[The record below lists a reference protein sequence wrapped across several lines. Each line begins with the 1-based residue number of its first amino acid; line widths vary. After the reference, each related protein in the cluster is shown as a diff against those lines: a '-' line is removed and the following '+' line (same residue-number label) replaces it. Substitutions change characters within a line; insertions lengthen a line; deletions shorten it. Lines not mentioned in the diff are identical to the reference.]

1 MLKNL
6 GVAEGEGFE
15 PSELDPQTLQLQ
27 GLRNVSHILYAFLYA
42 FGFAYPY
49 NFFDM
54 DSPVSRV
61 SSPERCEYRA
71 VLAEDCSPSDT
82 FIHCK

>member
-1 MLKNL
+1 M
-6 GVAEGEGFE
+6 AEGEGFE

-27 GLRNVSHILYAFLYA
+27 GLRNDTHILYAFLYA

-54 DSPVSRV
+54 ASPVSRV
-61 SSPERCEYRA
+61 SSPER
-71 VLAEDCSPSDT
+71 
-82 FIHCK
+82 

>member
-1 MLKNL
+1 M
-6 GVAEGEGFE
+6 AEGEGFE
-15 PSELDPQTLQLQ
+15 PSELYSQTLHLQ
-27 GLRNVSHILYAFLYA
+27 GLRNVVPNLYAFLYA
-42 FGFAYPY
+42 FDFAYPY
-49 NFFDM
+49 NFLEM
-54 DSPVSRV
+54 AAPVSRV